1 MDRKLNKA
9 IKHYYRSGSLAAM
22 TDPELINLLHING
35 MIVPAEDLTHDELIK
50 KLFHE
55 KGIADQASVVA
66 SFLIG
71 LENGLPEKRAA
82 LSAYA
87 IMLNFPA
94 HGFESTHGIQCDV
107 CGVFK
112 NRSRDFTLCNLA
124 RYSVGATYSG
134 APEQLYVFLREHNK
148 TAVPAVQSVSM
159 LKDVLSVLRAAD
171 LQDRPVT
178 LEKKLRA
185 IPGIGMDKE
194 QSRALLD
201 LLGHLGV
208 LETPEHKGFV
218 HHYTYIGLAPRKSH
232 SSDWSYPVD
241 FWTGKDGVNEE
252 AVEFWFS
259 DYL

>member
-1 MDRKLNKA
+1 MDRMLKKA
-9 IKHYYRSGSLAAM
+9 IRHYYQSGSLAGM
-22 TDPELINLLHING
+22 TDPELIGLLHTKG
-35 MIVPAEDLTHDELIK
+35 MIVPAQDMAHDELIE
-50 KLFHE
+50 KLLHE
-55 KGIADQASVVA
+55 KSITDQASVVA

-82 LSAYA
+82 LSAYV

-94 HGFESTHGIQCDV
+94 HGFASTHGIQCDV

-148 TAVPAVQSVSM
+148 AAVPAVQSVSM
-159 LKDVLSVLRAAD
+159 LKHVLSVLRAAD

-241 FWTGKDGVNEE
+241 FWTGRDGVNEE
-252 AVEFWFS
+252 AVEFWFG